1 MLRRDKSGPR
11 ESYFLDVQQALR
23 EAGISEPALVLDER
37 RLRQNI
43 RQLKGDLAEGMNLRL
58 VVKSLPVP
66 ELLRLVSMELDTHRY
81 MTFNLT
87 MLKEVAELDPAADQ
101 LLGKPLPVTAAAD
114 YYSCKSTREAT
125 GEIYW
130 LIDTESRL
138 REYAEFARSNN
149 RTINIVFELDV
160 GLHRGGFEVDG
171 QLAQALETIKMD
183 TSLKFCG
190 FMGYEAHIAKAPTL
204 LGMRQKALNK
214 AVSIYARA
222 LEMAEQVLGV
232 KAADLPVRNAAGS
245 PTFRLYNSTEIANEV
260 SVGSVLVKPSDFE
273 TDMLQDYIPALFIA
287 APAIKVSGPM
297 KTPVLEALDPLK
309 RLLNPNLDRSI
320 FLHGG
325 NWKAYPVDPP
335 GLAYNATYGR
345 SSNQEV
351 LNGGPKT
358 AILLDEFVFLRPTQS
373 EAVLLQFGDIAIYKD
388 GAIVDTWSP
397 FSPSV

>member
-11 ESYFLDVQQALR
+11 EPYFLDVQQALR
-23 EAGISEPALVLDER
+23 EAGISQPALVLDEG

-43 RQLKGDLAEGMNLRL
+43 RQLKGDLPDGMKLRL
-58 VVKSLPVP
+58 VAKSLPVP
-66 ELLRLVSMELDTHRY
+66 ELLKLVSTELGTHRY

-87 MLKEVAELDPAADQ
+87 MLKEVTELDPTADQ
-101 LLGKPLPVTAAAD
+101 LLGKPLPVTRAAD
-114 YYSCKSTREAT
+114 YYSRTPTNETT

-138 REYAEFARSNN
+138 QEYAEFALSKNL
-149 RTINIVFELDV
+149 TLNIVLELDV

-171 QLAQALETIKMD
+171 QLAQALETIKTD
-183 TSLKFCG
+183 ISLKFCG

-232 KAADLPVRNAAGS
+232 KASDLPIRNAAGS
-245 PTFRLYNSTEIANEV
+245 PTFRLYDSTEIANEV

-273 TDMLQDYIPALFIA
+273 TDLLENYAPALFIA
-287 APAIKVSGPM
+287 APAIKVGGRM
-297 KTPVLEALDPLK
+297 KTPVLEAFDPLK

-335 GLAYNATYGR
+335 GLAYNPIYGR
-345 SSNQEV
+345 SSNQEM

-358 AILLDEFVFLRPTQS
+358 AILPDEFVFLRPSQS
-373 EAVLLQFGDIAIYKD
+373 EAVLLQFGDIAVYKD